1 MNRRK
6 MRTLLLC
13 LLSFTVFVCV
23 PRAFAD
29 YFKYTD
35 SHGLISITNKL
46 ESVPPKYRA
55 TMKVVHEAPKP
66 EPAAGKDPQSQPEPD
81 QAAATKVAT
90 DAAPAAAPA
99 GRFRELTERYVW
111 LKPLLYVSAIL
122 ALFVAV
128 TKITSLLPSL
138 LSRLIYVAFFVGVFV
153 FVYQSYVEHIVESSH
168 EIKEKTVNIMKK
180 SALPQDLGDEPA
192 SGEKK

>member
-1 MNRRK
+1 
-6 MRTLLLC
+6 
-13 LLSFTVFVCV
+13 V
-23 PRAFAD
+23 
-29 YFKYTD
+29 
-35 SHGLISITNKL
+35 ISITNKL

-66 EPAAGKDPQSQPEPD
+66 EPTAGKDPQPQPEPD
-81 QAAATKVAT
+81 QAAATKAAT

-111 LKPLLYVSAIL
+111 LKPLLYMSAIL
-122 ALFVAV
+122 ALFVGV

-153 FVYQSYVEHIVESSH
+153 FVYQRYVEHIVESSH
-168 EIKEKTVNIMKK
+168 QIKEKTVRIMKK
-180 SALPQDLGDEPA
+180 SALPQDLASDEPG